1 MPQHHA
7 DHPVVEG
14 RHHQILELLSA
25 ALSKDEESV
34 GRLLDGR
41 LQLLRVGVAAVLNKS
56 CSHRGFGSVPLLLG
70 PCPAGPPRHLS
81 ARSFPARPA
90 SCRAALL
97 TLLVI
102 CRHKA
107 KEGNSSSFFF
117 CPTRHCRKLAECSRH
132 GDIDH
137 LRHLLT
143 DG

>member
-14 RHHQILELLSA
+14 RHHQVLELLSA

-34 GRLLDGR
+34 GGLLDGR
-41 LQLLRVGVAAVLNKS
+41 LQLLRVGIAAVLNKS
-56 CSHRGFGSVPLLLG
+56 CSHRRFGSVPLLLG

-107 KEGNSSSFFF
+107 KEGNSRDIVSFFAPPVTAGSLPSVADTGTSTTF
-117 CPTRHCRKLAECSRH
+117 ATF
-132 GDIDH
+132 
-137 LRHLLT
+137 
-143 DG
+143 